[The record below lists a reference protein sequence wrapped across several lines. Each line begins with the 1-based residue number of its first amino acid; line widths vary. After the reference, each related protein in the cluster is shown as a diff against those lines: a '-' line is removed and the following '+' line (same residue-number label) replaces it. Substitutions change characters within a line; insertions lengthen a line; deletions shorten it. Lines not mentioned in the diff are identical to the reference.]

1 MKKQLLFS
9 YRRRERNGVLCLF
22 LIVLCVLLWRSAAFS
37 LFPEKDKVKVFF
49 EKRQDSKFSKQQQLY
64 RFNPNFI
71 TDEFGYRLGMSVQEI
86 DRLLCYRS
94 EKKWVRS
101 IEKFQ
106 EVTLVSDSLLAIVSK
121 YFRFP
126 AVKEKQKILFKKDLN
141 SARAKELQSVYG
153 VGPILSKRIV
163 RYRKRLQGFSMEKQ
177 LREVWGLKSEVLER
191 ILRKF
196 EIKNAPRIE
205 KTNINTATFK
215 EVLSIMYLDYPQTLA
230 VFRYKDARG
239 KIETLEE
246 LKKIEGFPVEK
257 YDRIVLY
264 LQAQ

>member
-1 MKKQLLFS
+1 
-9 YRRRERNGVLCLF
+9 
-22 LIVLCVLLWRSAAFS
+22 
-37 LFPEKDKVKVFF
+37 
-49 EKRQDSKFSKQQQLY
+49 
-64 RFNPNFI
+64 
-71 TDEFGYRLGMSVQEI
+71 
-86 DRLLCYRS
+86 
-94 EKKWVRS
+94 
-101 IEKFQ
+101 
-106 EVTLVSDSLLAIVSK
+106 
-121 YFRFP
+121 
-126 AVKEKQKILFKKDLN
+126 
-141 SARAKELQSVYG
+141 VYG